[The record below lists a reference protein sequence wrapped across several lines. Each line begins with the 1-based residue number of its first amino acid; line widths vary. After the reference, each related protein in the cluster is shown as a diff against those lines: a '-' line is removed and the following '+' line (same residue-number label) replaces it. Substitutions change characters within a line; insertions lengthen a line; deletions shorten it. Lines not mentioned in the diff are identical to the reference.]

1 MPRRVDSDEDDFKP
15 RKKKTTTIQKTKK
28 PTTKTRSSSSKAKS
42 DPNGSG
48 GESVISA
55 WAKRQTVESLDG
67 IEDVES
73 VSPQRQRQK
82 PKFEVDDGIIFPGE
96 EERLMVGLPPVAQLG
111 VHKKKVAEVSTW
123 LKDFPHHRKV
133 IFNRQYAAYSRNCL
147 CCRDLLEQESR
158 LQYRV

>member
-15 RKKKTTTIQKTKK
+15 RKKKTTTIQNTKK
-28 PTTKTRSSSSKAKS
+28 PSTKPRSSSSKAKS
-42 DPNGSG
+42 APNGGG

-55 WAKRQTVESLDG
+55 WAKRRTVESLDG

-73 VSPQRQRQK
+73 VSPQPQRQK
-82 PKFEVDDGIIFPGE
+82 PKFDVDDGIIVLGE
-96 EERLMVGLPPVAQLG
+96 EERLMVGLPAVAQLG

-133 IFNRQYAAYSRNCL
+133 IFNRKYAAYSRNCL